1 VIPARWRSSAAWALL
16 IEALILWPN
25 PPEVP
30 QAWTL
35 DWLGVVKLDTLAHA
49 GLFAVLAVLIV
60 RVLAVESRPWW
71 MAFAG
76 ASVFGALTEIQQH
89 FIPSRSMELGDF
101 LADVAGAALGLA
113 TFVAMART
121 RRELSR

>member
-1 VIPARWRSSAAWALL
+1 MIPARWRSSAAWALL